1 MTSTI
6 IVVGGIFILISLV
19 ALALVFIKSNQVNL
33 TGKSEDKP
41 EWMRSNP
48 PEETIAAT
56 KAEGEGITIYN
67 HDEGEQLASAFAE
80 QIEDILRAKL
90 ENTPALKDYKVDLGT
105 SETGD
110 LEFWVNEKKYVSIN
124 ELPNEDLKKAVH
136 EAVKSW
142 ESRK

>member
-6 IVVGGIFILISLV
+6 IVVGGVFILISVV

-33 TGKSEDKP
+33 AGKSEDKP

-48 PEETIAAT
+48 PEETVAAT

-67 HDEGEQLASAFAE
+67 HDEGERLASAFAE

-90 ENTPALKDYKVDLGT
+90 ENIPALKNYKVDLGT
-105 SETGD
+105 SVTGD
-110 LEFWVNEKKYVSIN
+110 LEFWVNEKKYVSID

-136 EAVKSW
+136 EAVKKW
-142 ESRK
+142 EDTK